1 MKFMNLLL
9 EDNGKKDLVSYL
21 FSKSQKSISDL
32 FDAVKQMDRATSI
45 KKRAKISRM
54 NILEEA
60 SEKKYICSREWF

>member
-9 EDNGKKDLVSYL
+9 EDNGKKDLASYL

-32 FDAVKQMDRATSI
+32 FDAVEQMDTAISI
-45 KKRAKISRM
+45 KKRAKISRI

-60 SEKKYICSREWF
+60 SEKKYICTREWF